1 MTRAVR
7 SADIPKIQEAQR
19 VLLSPTAHPRLDD
32 WRDEVHATLK
42 DLLGADLATF
52 ALPIP
57 GETHIYSGD
66 VDLGYLSQYP
76 KTVKELAW
84 HDAAYKKMRREGV
97 WTRRSLNRPWAT
109 EFYRSEYY
117 HEFVVPIRAFDA
129 VGLALPMDGSIDTAI
144 LFLHHEKQTG
154 PKFGRRGLEILRLL
168 HPAFDAGIH
177 ALLDHRKRQGSLASV
192 VDGADEAIL
201 LFDFGGNLVH
211 QNPAAVKILSAL
223 DANSRILE
231 AVKSKARC
239 LVAEL
244 HTRGNDKKHCY
255 LPASSVVNVVHG
267 MFEIKGSY
275 LCGESISD
283 VISVMVTVRQKPGR
297 LPERNETQ
305 DQFKL
310 TQRESN
316 VALLLAKRLSN
327 AEIAELL
334 NISEH
339 TARHHTERVL
349 RKLRVASRKHVGDRL
364 RENRIDRGASAE

>member
-1 MTRAVR
+1 
-7 SADIPKIQEAQR
+7 
-19 VLLSPTAHPRLDD
+19 
-32 WRDEVHATLK
+32 
-42 DLLGADLATF
+42 
-52 ALPIP
+52 
-57 GETHIYSGD
+57 
-66 VDLGYLSQYP
+66 
-76 KTVKELAW
+76 
-84 HDAAYKKMRREGV
+84 
-97 WTRRSLNRPWAT
+97 
-109 EFYRSEYY
+109 
-117 HEFVVPIRAFDA
+117 
-129 VGLALPMDGSIDTAI
+129 
-144 LFLHHEKQTG
+144 
-154 PKFGRRGLEILRLL
+154 
-168 HPAFDAGIH
+168 PAFDAGIH

-305 DQFKL
+305 DQSKL